1 MTNAQTMTEDRI
13 SILKAEMDALK
24 RERKEQARALK
35 ASKVWVS
42 VKKRVPA
49 QDAQKVIVWHD
60 GRMECCWFQN
70 GKWFVYNGTYFL
82 ENKDVIEDVSHWC
95 GIDWMTSRDYPM
107 CGPGF
112 KNAILYIWMRIS
124 NRASDMAYDLRPKA
138 WSRGAAQLD
147 KKPVFYRDSSGK
159 VMSGMPENC
168 PAPKGYE
175 KIVCNNVHEADRF
188 SEIQRRQE
196 RVDHQRQQAER
207 GSIEGEFLSEIRS
220 EMRTKYANARNPVN
234 REFMR
239 RALENNANR
248 KDPTAFERE
257 SYLHAEAYE
266 SGR

>member
-1 MTNAQTMTEDRI
+1 ME
-13 SILKAEMDALK
+13 ALK
-24 RERKEQARALK
+24 KERKEQDRALK
-35 ASKVWVS
+35 ASNRWVN

-49 QDAQKVIVWHD
+49 QDAQKVIAWHD

-107 CGPGF
+107 RGPGF

-124 NRASDMAYDLRPKA
+124 NRASDMAYDLRPKS
-138 WSRGAAQLD
+138 WSRGAAQLGR
-147 KKPVFYRDSSGK
+147 KPVFYRDSSGK

-168 PAPKGYE
+168 PAPRGYE
-175 KIVCNNVHEADRF
+175 KIVCNNVHEAERY
-188 SEIQRRQE
+188 SELQRRQE
-196 RVDHQRQQAER
+196 RVDHNRQQAER
-207 GSIEGEFLSEIRS
+207 GAIENEFASEIRS
-220 EMRTKYANARNPVN
+220 EMRTKYANARNPIN

-257 SYLHAEAYE
+257 SYLHAEAFE
-266 SGR
+266 QGR